1 MDYRTR
7 IVSSLAEIGPARWD
21 ALVAAQAEGNPFLS
35 YAFLHA
41 LHESGSASPESGW
54 EPHYL
59 TLWQGEGQQE
69 QLVAALPLYRKFH
82 SYGEYV
88 FDWAWA
94 EATSGMAWIITPSCS
109 RPSPSRRYAAH
120 A

>member
-7 IVSSLAEIGPARWD
+7 IVSSLAEIGPSRWD
-21 ALVAAQAEGNPFLS
+21 ALVTAQAEGNPFLS

-59 TLWQGEGQQE
+59 TLWQADGEQE

-82 SYGEYV
+82 SYGEY
-88 FDWAWA
+88 AILC
-94 EATSGMAWIITPSCS
+94 IIQKSVQVLMENSNGQKYFAGEP
-109 RPSPSRRYAAH
+109 
-120 A
+120 